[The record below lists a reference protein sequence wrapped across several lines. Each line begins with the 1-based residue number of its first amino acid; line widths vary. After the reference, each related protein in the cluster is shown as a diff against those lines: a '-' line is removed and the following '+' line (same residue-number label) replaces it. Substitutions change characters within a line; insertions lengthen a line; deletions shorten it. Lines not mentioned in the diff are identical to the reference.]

1 MNKREKELFLKGLE
15 VGMQLAEEYSEKE
28 KPAKVETGGVKEK
41 KKLKRGGKRVAYTEE
56 ELELLSDVSLSHEE
70 IAKTLG
76 RDQRA
81 VAQKRYQ
88 MGVKVMRTVGAV
100 ADDGLAKLGQNE

>member
-28 KPAKVETGGVKEK
+28 KPAKVETGETKVK
-41 KKLKRGGKRVAYTEE
+41 RRHGGKRVSYSEE
-56 ELELLSDVSLSHEE
+56 ELALLLDGTKTHEE
-70 IAKTLG
+70 LAKLLG
-76 RDQRA
+76 RDKRA

-88 MGVKVMRTVGAV
+88 MGVKLIRVKS
-100 ADDGLAKLGQNE
+100 DDGLAKLGQNE

>member
-28 KPAKVETGGVKEK
+28 KPAKVDTGETKVKGKHGG
-41 KKLKRGGKRVAYTEE
+41 RRVAYKEDELALLFDLTKSNE
-56 ELELLSDVSLSHEE
+56 ELARL
-70 IAKTLG
+70 IG
-76 RDQRA
+76 RDKRA

-88 MGVKVMRTVGAV
+88 MGIHLKGTESAKS
-100 ADDGLAKLGQNE
+100 DDGLANLGQKQ